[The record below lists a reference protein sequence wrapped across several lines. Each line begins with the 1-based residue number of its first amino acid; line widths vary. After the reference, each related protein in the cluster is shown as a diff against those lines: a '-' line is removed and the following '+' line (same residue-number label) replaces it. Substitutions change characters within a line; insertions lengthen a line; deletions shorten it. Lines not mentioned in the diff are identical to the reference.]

1 MKLLKITPFLIILV
15 VYTSP
20 VFGQTGNASTIE
32 DFVPKFNVTDSLA
45 RRVAFEEFDKRVA
58 PNKRAAILS
67 EMWEFVESS
76 PKLADVRPT
85 ILAYLIGQKQ
95 MPWDDRLAKYIF
107 AASKDT
113 NPEMKRL
120 VLNVLARSNTQTSR
134 KQMLSFLKD
143 GDDSIREAAIAEIVR
158 GVDYQ
163 SVLKAYVK
171 ENEGKKERHNSVS
184 KAKFLLSKK
193 KRADAERM
201 SAIRDFV
208 PKFGTTDSL
217 ARRVAFEEFDK
228 RVAPNKRAELLSA
241 MWEFVKSN
249 PKQADV
255 RPTILAYLIGKGQR
269 KQMPWDDSLGKHVF
283 AASKGSNPE
292 MRRLVL
298 NVLARTKIPAARK
311 QILSFLKDEDDS
323 IREAA
328 IIEIARKTDYQSVL
342 SAYVK
347 ENEGKK
353 ERRDSVRK
361 AKFFL
366 SKQRESKQK

>member
-1 MKLLKITPFLIILV
+1 MKLVKVIPFLIIPV
-15 VYTSP
+15 IYTSTIL
-20 VFGQTGNASTIE
+20 GQTDSASMMK
-32 DFVPKFNVTDSLA
+32 DFVSKFNVTDSLA
-45 RRVAFEEFDKRVA
+45 RRVAFEEFDKRVELS
-58 PNKRAAILS
+58 KRAEFLS
-67 EMWEFVESS
+67 EMWEFVESN

-95 MPWDDRLAKYIF
+95 MPWDDRLAKHIY

-113 NPEMKRL
+113 NPEMRRL

-143 GDDSIREAAIAEIVR
+143 EDDSIREAAIAEIA
-158 GVDYQ
+158 GGADYQ
-163 SVLKAYVK
+163 SVLSTYVK
-171 ENEGKKERHNSVS
+171 ENEGKKERHSSVS
-184 KAKFLLSKK
+184 KAKFLLSKQK
-193 KRADAERM
+193 SADAERM
-201 SAIRDFV
+201 FVVRDFV

-228 RVAPNKRAELLSA
+228 RIELSKRAELLSE
-241 MWEFVKSN
+241 MWEFVESD
-249 PKQADV
+249 PEQADV
-255 RPTILAYLIGKGQR
+255 RLTILAYLIGEGQSG
-269 KQMPWDDSLGKHVF
+269 QMPWDDSLGKHVF
-283 AASKGSNPE
+283 AASKGSDPE

-298 NVLARTKIPAARK
+298 NVLARTETPAAHK
-311 QILSFLKDEDDS
+311 QMLSFLKDEDDS

-328 IIEIARKTDYQSVL
+328 IIEIFRKSDYQSVL